1 MEKKKDLADYIN
13 ARLKQEQ
20 KESGEWIDRIMNSDS
35 REETLKVI
43 REYNKKKFGL

>member
-1 MEKKKDLADYIN
+1 MSKKELEEYVN